1 MPTLMFR
8 LSFPSLLC
16 LSAVLRLR
24 KLSSTLVLLLLVSF
38 SLPLSSSASTD
49 DQIQQVVKYL
59 DTQDY
64 LEAIELLHDL
74 QGSVANPAQLDNLL
88 AVAYLGHGYQ
98 LLASADL
105 IASGEAFQEGRRYND
120 EDIRLWQGEAMVRFK
135 QGRYAEAVSLLDQAI
150 GVNSQNA
157 SLYHLLGQAY
167 YADGRMAEAV
177 DALTEATSLGGGAE
191 VDKLL
196 QKVQREW
203 QVEQDMGQESRGHF
217 QLSFVDGKQVAELAP
232 RILETLEDAYT
243 ELGSEL
249 AYFPDIK
256 VPVLLY
262 LKKDFSAVTNSPD
275 WAGGVYD
282 GKIRLPLRGMHRMSD
297 QLAAV
302 LYHEYMHVLVHFMAG
317 RRAPVWLNEGL
328 AEMAGRRLFSPPT
341 HHLQQAV
348 QREDVLGWDT
358 LAKPFSSLPAD
369 KVLLAYEQSYS
380 LVSFMV
386 DRYGWHKIPEL
397 LESIGKRKPWQDAI
411 ADVYQDY
418 GLDWPTIL
426 REWQAS
432 LSL

>member
-1 MPTLMFR
+1 MTCRPSSYPPY
-8 LSFPSLLC
+8 LSPVLC
-16 LSAVLRLR
+16 FR
-24 KLSSTLVLLLLVSF
+24 KLFSVLLLLLLVSF

-49 DQIQQVVKYL
+49 DQIRKVVKFL

-64 LEAIELLHDL
+64 QEAIELLHDL
-74 QGSVANPAQLDNLL
+74 QGSVANPGQLDNLL
-88 AVAYLGHGYQ
+88 AVAYLGRGYQ
-98 LLASADL
+98 FLASADL
-105 IASGEAFQEGRRYND
+105 TASGEAFQEGRRYND

-135 QGRYAEAVSLLDQAI
+135 QGRYADAVSLLDQAI

-157 SLYHLLGQAY
+157 SIYHLLGQAY

-177 DALTEATSLGGGAE
+177 DALTEAISLGGGDE
-191 VDKLL
+191 VDRLL

-217 QLSFVDGKQVAELAP
+217 QLSFVDGKHAAELAP

-256 VPVLLY
+256 IPVLLY

-328 AEMAGRRLFSPPT
+328 AEMAGRRLYSPPI
-341 HHLQQAV
+341 HHLQQSA
-348 QREDVLGWDT
+348 QRQDVLGWDT
-358 LAKPFSSLPAD
+358 LAKPFSSLPDD
-369 KVLLAYEQSYS
+369 KVMLAYEQSYS

-397 LESIGKRKPWQDAI
+397 LKSIGKRKPWKDAI

-418 GLDWPTIL
+418 GLDWPAIL
-426 REWQAS
+426 KEWQAS
-432 LSL
+432 MSF

>member
-1 MPTLMFR
+1 MSTLM
-8 LSFPSLLC
+8 LC
-16 LSAVLRLR
+16 LSLPSLPYLSTDLCLR
-24 KLSSTLVLLLLVSF
+24 KLFSTLVLLLLISF

-49 DQIQQVVKYL
+49 DQIQMVVKL
-59 DTQDY
+59 LNAQDY
-64 LEAIELLHDL
+64 PEAIELLHDL
-74 QGSVANPAQLDNLL
+74 QGSVANPSQLDNLL

-105 IASGEAFQEGRRYND
+105 TASGEAFQEGRRYND
-120 EDIRLWQGEAMVRFK
+120 EDIRLWQGEAMVRLK
-135 QGRYAEAVSLLDQAI
+135 QGRYAEAVSLLDLAI
-150 GVNSQNA
+150 GVNSQKA
-157 SLYHLLGQAY
+157 SIYHLLGQAY
-167 YADGRMAEAV
+167 YADGRMAEAF
-177 DALTEATSLGGGAE
+177 DALTEAISLGGGDE

-217 QLSFVDGKQVAELAP
+217 QISFVDGKQVAELAP
-232 RILETLEDAYT
+232 RILEILEDAYT

-282 GKIRLPLRGMHRMSD
+282 GKIRLPLGGMHRMSD

-328 AEMAGRRLFSPPT
+328 AEMAGRRLYSPPI
-341 HHLQQAV
+341 HHLKLAV

>member
-1 MPTLMFR
+1 MLFR
-8 LSFPSLLC
+8 APLNPPFLL
-16 LSAVLRLR
+16 AVLCSR
-24 KLSSTLVLLLLVSF
+24 KLFSTLVFLLLVAF

-49 DQIQQVVKYL
+49 VQIRKVVKFLEAQEY
-59 DTQDY
+59 Q
-64 LEAIELLHDL
+64 EAIELLHDL
-74 QGSVANPAQLDNLL
+74 QASVANPGQLDKLL

-105 IASGEAFQEGRRYND
+105 TASAEAFQEGRLYDD

-157 SLYHLLGQAY
+157 SLYNLLGQAY

-177 DALTEATSLGGGAE
+177 DVLTESISLGGGDE

-262 LKKDFSAVTNSPD
+262 LKQDFSAVTNSPD

-282 GKIRLPLRGMHRMSD
+282 GKIRLPLGGMRRMSD

-328 AEMAGRRLFSPPT
+328 AEMAGRRFYSPPL
-341 HHLQQAV
+341 HNLQQAV
-348 QREDVLGWDT
+348 QREGVLGWDT

-386 DRYGWHKIPEL
+386 DRYGRHKIPEL
-397 LESIGKRKPWQDAI
+397 LENIGKRKPWQDAI